1 MRKWKALPPHAPPC
15 LIGFAHLLCLY
26 GSRGRETFLLPALRK
41 ETFKSL
47 LVHRN
52 FRPAV
57 RPRGEIS
64 RVRNGE
70 RADSLRAGGDQRFP
84 IQNGPRKVL
93 QDEGMAVRLR
103 RRETFLLHVRLEKAF
118 LGGKA
123 EYTQKQVA
131 ARLGI
136 SRSYVSRIEKNAI
149 EKLRLRFAA
158 S

>member
-1 MRKWKALPPHAPPC
+1 MTKKIFHS
-15 LIGFAHLLCLY
+15 ILLVAGAVLLASLLFIMGCLY
-26 GSRGRETFLLPALRK
+26 EYFGSVEKKQLRDELELASVAVEGGGEDIAEQYNRK
-41 ETFKSL
+41 E
-47 LVHRN
+47 
-52 FRPAV
+52 
-57 RPRGEIS
+57 
-64 RVRNGE
+64 
-70 RADSLRAGGDQRFP
+70 D
-84 IQNGPRKVL
+84 
-93 QDEGMAVRLR
+93 AVRLYCYLDS
-103 RRETFLLHVRLEKAF
+103 ELKEQEKQVLLLRYG